1 VNSHLDSFN
10 KALRRLAEA
19 LDAPPGDLV
28 RDASI
33 QRFEFTFEL
42 AWKAIKNTATVE
54 GLECMSPCSCL
65 KLAFGQ
71 GWVDDEPIWLAM
83 LEDRNRASHTYDE
96 THPQTG
102 CPGVREQP
110 VTPAGIDGNLRLEP
124 DTR

>member
-1 VNSHLDSFN
+1 VNPHLDSFK

-54 GLECMSPCSCL
+54 GLECMSPRSCL

-71 GWVDDEPIWLAM
+71 GWIDDEPIWLAM

-96 THPQTG
+96 KLA
-102 CPGVREQP
+102 EQLYGRLP
-110 VTPAGIDGNLRLEP
+110 DYLDPFRSLMENLENKHA
-124 DTR
+124 

>member
-1 VNSHLDSFN
+1 MNPHLDSFN

-54 GLECMSPCSCL
+54 GLECMSPRSCL

-71 GWVDDEPIWLAM
+71 GWIDDEPIWLAM

-96 THPQTG
+96 KLA
-102 CPGVREQP
+102 EQLY
-110 VTPAGIDGNLRLEP
+110 GRLP
-124 DTR
+124 DYLDPFRSLMEKLENKHA

>member
-1 VNSHLDSFN
+1 MNPHLDSFK

-42 AWKAIKNTATVE
+42 ACKAIKNTATVE
-54 GLECMSPCSCL
+54 GLECMSPRSCL

-71 GWVDDEPIWLAM
+71 GWIDDEPIWLAM

-96 THPQTG
+96 KLA
-102 CPGVREQP
+102 EQLY
-110 VTPAGIDGNLRLEP
+110 GRLP
-124 DTR
+124 DYLDPFRSLMEKLENKHA

>member
-1 VNSHLDSFN
+1 MNSHLDSFN

-54 GLECMSPCSCL
+54 GLECMSPRSCL

-96 THPQTG
+96 KLA
-102 CPGVREQP
+102 EQLY
-110 VTPAGIDGNLRLEP
+110 GRLP
-124 DTR
+124 DYLGPFRSLLEMLENKHA

>member
-1 VNSHLDSFN
+1 VNPHLDSFN

-54 GLECMSPCSCL
+54 GLECMSPRSCL
-65 KLAFGQ
+65 KLAFCQ
-71 GWVDDEPIWLAM
+71 GWIDDEPIWLAM

-96 THPQTG
+96 KLA
-102 CPGVREQP
+102 EQLY
-110 VTPAGIDGNLRLEP
+110 GRLP
-124 DTR
+124 DYLDPFRSLLEKLENKHA

>member
-1 VNSHLDSFN
+1 VNPHLDSFN

-54 GLECMSPCSCL
+54 GLECMSPRSCL

-71 GWVDDEPIWLAM
+71 GWIDDEPIWLAM

-96 THPQTG
+96 KLA
-102 CPGVREQP
+102 EQLY
-110 VTPAGIDGNLRLEP
+110 GRLP
-124 DTR
+124 DYLDPFRSLLEKLENKHA

>member
-54 GLECMSPCSCL
+54 GLECMSPRSCL

-96 THPQTG
+96 NLAEQLYGRLPDYL
-102 CPGVREQP
+102 CPFRS
-110 VTPAGIDGNLRLEP
+110 LLELLENKHA
-124 DTR
+124 